1 MLSKTTKV
9 NYNGCSIN
17 NTNKDIDIAKCVK
30 ELDLLHKQI
39 EDLNSAAADEVIN
52 IEMEYAALRRPVYL
66 KRAVLLRNQP
76 NIWLHAVLDIPYEF
90 SPNDYFFDTKLVRI
104 FSFGAN
110 NQLISTSI
118 DVSWKQFQTEKS
130 FFDLFTEMRGCNS
143 QDVSM
148 AIKNDI
154 WPSPF
159 KFVRDSAADK
169 F

>member
-1 MLSKTTKV
+1 MLILRSLV
-9 NYNGCSIN
+9 
-17 NTNKDIDIAKCVK
+17 D
-30 ELDLLHKQI
+30 LDV
-39 EDLNSAAADEVIN
+39 DEVSDDGFSFSIS
-52 IEMEYAALRRPVYL
+52 MVF
-66 KRAVLLRNQP
+66 LLFDGQ
-76 NIWLHAVLDIPYEF
+76 EF

-104 FSFGAN
+104 FSFGIN